1 MEDTNPG
8 FCVKLREF
16 RDSGHQGGHYGP
28 AVVYGLRDYQ
38 QGYMEYFYEY
48 EDENGKQPPERQAAV
63 MQINQHLFVDC
74 KTKGTRGAMITQPV
88 PDDARYQ
95 RIIRKR
101 YPSLYDDTLGKKHY
115 FDNSKASILDKPF
128 PGVSLEYIGAG
139 SHESFYLG
147 FKNDVAND
155 MVTLHA
161 VLKDIENWGPES
173 ELAKEEKGTLLV
185 KYTKVKTR
193 WESELMNINDVA
205 CPFSMNTDAMMSPSS

>member
-8 FCVKLREF
+8 FCVKLRVF
-16 RDSGHQGGHYGP
+16 RDSGHQGGYYEP
-28 AVVYGLRDYQ
+28 AVVYGLKKYQ

-48 EDENGKQPPERQAAV
+48 EKHALEMQHKQQLHIDSATNKR
-63 MQINQHLFVDC
+63 D
-74 KTKGTRGAMITQPV
+74 TRGAMITQQV
-88 PDDARYQ
+88 PDDASYQ

-101 YPSLYDDTLGKKHY
+101 YPSLYDDTIEKKHY

-139 SHESFYLG
+139 SPESLYLG
-147 FKNDVAND
+147 FKKDVAND

-161 VLKDIENWGPES
+161 VIKDIANWGPES
-173 ELAKEEKGTLLV
+173 ELAKEEKATLLV
-185 KYTKVKTR
+185 KYTNVKKK
-193 WESELMNINDVA
+193 WVSELMNINDDA